1 MNVKLHTPK
10 TLKSGSGLSSVKQF
24 VLSIIATSI
33 SIALTFG
40 TAAFLDHQKKES
52 AKKEMVMMI
61 INDFDQSIKLLEKA
75 DTLLHNA
82 SSLQQELAVHPEK
95 FDSLG
100 INGFIDV
107 TSFMLSELEFPETT
121 EKIFTSSIETF
132 NTIGNVNFVNEVS
145 SFYISRHRYQN
156 LIQSKLKEEI
166 EETGILQSINTL
178 FNANFPLYSYSN
190 WAFLQDMKEIRDR
203 CVMMMNVNEE
213 ELAEFSQRHT
223 TEHINPE
230 RKAQEQ
236 KMQEEMIEAMML
248 INEAQEKLKY

>member
-100 INGFIDV
+100 INGFMDV

-132 NTIGNVNFVNEVS
+132 NTIGNANFVNEVS

-156 LIQSKLKEEI
+156 LIQSKLK
-166 EETGILQSINTL
+166 
-178 FNANFPLYSYSN
+178 
-190 WAFLQDMKEIRDR
+190 DMKEIRDR
-203 CVMMMNVNEE
+203 CVMMMNVNEK
-213 ELAEFSQRHT
+213 ELAEFNQQHT

-236 KMQEEMIEAMML
+236 KMQEEMLEAMML